1 MRSNLDR
8 SNIGLTALDPDIRPY
23 CGKSDRLLSLIHSF
37 GQMPNNCLGGI
48 DRKVGA
54 DGQEWTLRQIQVLD
68 AIARH
73 SGASQILV
81 TQYTGIDRSTLCEML
96 KRLASRGLV
105 VRTRSR
111 SDRRSHRLYLT
122 EGGRKVLQDGRA
134 ALDDLEKSVLKRL
147 SVNEVEVFI
156 DLLGKV
162 VGVNVP
168 VSVELLAGRA
178 ALVEL

>member
-1 MRSNLDR
+1 
-8 SNIGLTALDPDIRPY
+8 
-23 CGKSDRLLSLIHSF
+23 
-37 GQMPNNCLGGI
+37 MPNNCLGGI

-147 SVNEVEVFI
+147 SVNEMEVFI

-178 ALVEL
+178 ALVEP